1 MLPAPFWGGG
11 TAWRAGQGGGRTP
24 LLPSPSLLWDP
35 DGGHPFFHFWCS
47 SAQTEGGGTDN
58 RSCQQARL
66 PGAEAGPSKSKG
78 DQGRITPGP
87 KAGTACPNGGI
98 RHPPPPAA
106 WPPAS
111 PTPRDPSQTLRS
123 RLSAD
128 CPFPPSHLCSRELH
142 PSLLPFLKAKSPW
155 SSGHGH
161 SPNQPTWWGHSWLP
175 LDPEHRGGYREEAA
189 RPWQPPARRRA
200 DLHASQA
207 GERALLGSVQSI
219 SHL

>member
-1 MLPAPFWGGG
+1 MAGWAGRGQDTASALTKPPLGPGWRASLFPLLVLQCPNRGRRNRPQKLPAGQ
-11 TAWRAGQGGGRTP
+11 TAWSGGWTLKEQRW
-24 LLPSPSLLWDP
+24 S
-35 DGGHPFFHFWCS
+35 
-47 SAQTEGGGTDN
+47 
-58 RSCQQARL
+58 
-66 PGAEAGPSKSKG
+66 
-78 DQGRITPGP
+78 QGRITPGP

-111 PTPRDPSQTLRS
+111 PPPRDPSQTLHS

-155 SSGHGH
+155 SPGHGH
-161 SPNQPTWWGHSWLP
+161 SPNQPTWWGHGWLP

-189 RPWQPPARRRA
+189 RPWQPPARCRV

-207 GERALLGSVQSI
+207 GERALLGSAQSI